1 VQVIG
6 RPAAEDVL
14 LSLAGQLEAALPWAG
29 RRPDAIGV

>member
-1 VQVIG
+1 VQVVG